1 VPRPSLDTFVLV
13 LEDEH
18 GNNAAPFHLRRAG
31 LAGRQTTR
39 SWFAD
44 HFFDVVE
51 AVRHVD
57 RGVYATLIVRP
68 K

>member
-13 LEDEH
+13 LED
-18 GNNAAPFHLRRAG
+18 GTVTTPPVSPPPSR
-31 LAGRQTTR
+31 AGRQTTR